1 MILSDKTIKE
11 TIAHKCPLVEPFN
24 ERNLSPA
31 SIDLT
36 LADDFIDEDGIR
48 TRLEDGLNAFNILPG
63 EFWLMSTK
71 ETINV
76 PQDMVAVVKGKS
88 SLARMG
94 LMVECAGFVDPS
106 FSGQITLEVK
116 NLNQE
121 RVLSLKPGMKI
132 CQIVF
137 MKLDNPANQ
146 PYSEESG
153 HHYQGQQGATKAWN
167 DNELGKESN
176 NE

>member
-1 MILSDKTIKE
+1 MVLSDKTIKE
-11 TIAHKCPLVEPFN
+11 TVTHWYPLVEPLN
-24 ERNLSPA
+24 TSNLGPA
-31 SIDLT
+31 SVDLT
-36 LADDFIDEDGIR
+36 LANDVICEGDYDPAVYPDDHLIPIE
-48 TRLEDGLNAFNILPG
+48 AG
-63 EFWLMSTK
+63 EFLLASTR
-71 ETINV
+71 EVINV
-76 PQDMVAVVKGKS
+76 PKNMVAVVKGKS

-94 LMVECAGFVDPS
+94 LMVECAGFVDPG

-116 NLNQE
+116 NLNRE
-121 RVLSLKPGMKI
+121 RTLFIKPGMKI

-137 MKLDNPANQ
+137 MQLDNSVDQ

-167 DNELGKESN
+167 DKELGKESS

>member
-1 MILSDKTIKE
+1 MVLSDKTIKE
-11 TIAHKCPLVEPFN
+11 TITHLYPLVEPLN
-24 ERNLSPA
+24 TSNLGPA
-31 SIDLT
+31 SVDLT
-36 LADDFIDEDGIR
+36 LANDVIHEDDYDPAIYPDG
-48 TRLEDGLNAFNILPG
+48 RLIPLEAG
-63 EFWLMSTK
+63 EFLLASTR

-76 PQDMVAVVKGKS
+76 PRNMVAVVKGKS

-94 LMVECAGFVDPS
+94 IMVECAGFVDPG

-116 NLNQE
+116 NLNRE
-121 RVLSLKPGMKI
+121 LTRFLEPGMKI

-137 MKLDNPANQ
+137 MQLDNSVNQ

-167 DNELGKESN
+167 DNKLSEGE
-176 NE
+176 

>member
-1 MILSDKTIKE
+1 MVLSDTTIKKTIM
-11 TIAHKCPLVEPFN
+11 HDYPLVDPCNFDN
-24 ERNLSPA
+24 VSPA

-36 LADDFIDEDGIR
+36 LADDFIDESGIR
-48 TRLEDGLNAFNILPG
+48 TRLGDGLSAFNILPG
-63 EFWLMSTK
+63 EFWLMSTR

-94 LMVECAGFVDPS
+94 LMIECAGYIDPS

-137 MKLDNPANQ
+137 MKLDNSAEN
-146 PYSEESG
+146 PYSKESG
-153 HHYQGQQGATKAWN
+153 HHYQGQKGTTKAWN
-167 DNELGKESN
+167 DELGRE
-176 NE
+176 ER

>member
-24 ERNLSPA
+24 KRNLSPA

-36 LADDFIDEDGIR
+36 LADDFIDERGIR
-48 TRLEDGLNAFNILPG
+48 TRLEDRLNAFNILPG

-71 ETINV
+71 ETVNV

-94 LMVECAGFVDPS
+94 LMIECAGFVDPG
-106 FSGQITLEVK
+106 FSGQITLEAK

-137 MKLDNPANQ
+137 MKLDKPVDN
-146 PYSEESG
+146 PYSKEAG
-153 HHYQGQQGATKAWN
+153 HHYQGQRGATKAWN
-167 DNELGKESN
+167 DNKLSKGE
-176 NE
+176 

>member
-11 TIAHKCPLVEPFN
+11 TITHKYPLVEPFD

-36 LADDFIDEDGIR
+36 LADDFIDERGIR

-88 SLARMG
+88 SLARVG
-94 LMVECAGFVDPS
+94 LMIECAGFVDPS

-116 NLNQE
+116 NLNQD
-121 RVLSLKPGMKI
+121 RILSLKPGMKI

-137 MKLDNPANQ
+137 MKLDKPVDN
-146 PYSEESG
+146 PYSKETG
-153 HHYQGQQGATKAWN
+153 HHYQGQKGTTRAWG
-167 DNELGKESN
+167 DELGKEN
-176 NE
+176 YEN